1 SSSHDPWTNPWT
13 NSQAA
18 FFGKERNEKRGKL
31 SEPET
36 GSVYFKRRKSRF
48 VGSLSTFVSEQSE
61 VRIIDLI
68 LEEAKPGVY
77 VGRERIL
84 YFPPYVPPP
93 TGLKASSS
101 AALKGTP

>member
-1 SSSHDPWTNPWT
+1 M
-13 NSQAA
+13 
-18 FFGKERNEKRGKL
+18 
-31 SEPET
+31 
-36 GSVYFKRRKSRF
+36 
-48 VGSLSTFVSEQSE
+48 SEQSE

-68 LEEAKPGVY
+68 LEKAKPGVY

-93 TGLKASSS
+93 TELKASSS